1 VTVRTVRSFAL
12 GNVPVLLLVA
22 VFLVFSLLDPR
33 FFEVQTIANVAR
45 NTAYIGIVAVGMTLV
60 LMTAGIDL
68 SVGSMLYLTAVVVG
82 HIANDFPVPVAAVP
96 VLAIVVGLV
105 LGCINGAA
113 ISVLRVIPFIVTL
126 AMLTAYRGLGLE
138 LSDARE
144 VNYPDVIG
152 QLGSQPLLGIPLPIW
167 VFALVVLVAHLVVTR
182 TPFGR
187 QLLATGEDRASA
199 ERAGLPVRRIL
210 FTVYAISGALA
221 GLASF
226 VAMTQ
231 LRTAAPGFGSG
242 DEFDAIA
249 AAVLGGTSLFGGRG
263 SVFPGTVV
271 GALLIQLIQTGLQ
284 FLQVDLYITPMIQ
297 AAIILLAVLA
307 DSIRTGRIEKLTRRL
322 VTSERL
328 EG

>member
-1 VTVRTVRSFAL
+1 MKTLKNVAL
-12 GNVPVLLLVA
+12 SNIPVLLLIA
-22 VFLVFSLLDPR
+22 VFLIFSLLDPR
-33 FFEVQTIANVAR
+33 FFDLQTMANVAR
-45 NTAYIGIVAVGMTLV
+45 STAYIGIVAVGMTLV

-82 HIANDFPVPVAAVP
+82 QIANSFPIPVVAVP
-96 VLAIVVGLV
+96 VIAIIVGVV
-105 LGCINGAA
+105 LGSINGIA

-126 AMLTAYRGLGLE
+126 AMLTAYRGLGLQI
-138 LSDARE
+138 SDSRE
-144 VNYPDVIG
+144 TNYPDIIG
-152 QLGSQPLLGIPLPIW
+152 QMGSQTIVGIPLPVWIF
-167 VFALVVLVAHLVVTR
+167 VLVVAIAHLVVTR

-187 QLLATGEDRASA
+187 QLLATGEDRVAA
-199 ERAGLPVRRIL
+199 ERAGIPVKRIL
-210 FTVYAISGALA
+210 FAVYAISGFLA

-226 VAMTQ
+226 VAMMQ
-231 LRTAAPGFGSG
+231 LRTAAPGFGTG

-297 AAIILLAVLA
+297 AGIILLAVLT
-307 DSIRTGRIEKLTRRL
+307 DSIRTGRLEQMTRRL
-322 VTSERL
+322 VTSGRTAE
-328 EG
+328 